1 MVTKTA
7 RRELTFR
14 DARLRID
21 LDSRTLYTQGQPAR
35 LGGRAFEL
43 LEALIER
50 RGRLVP
56 KQELM
61 AVVWPGLVV
70 EENNLQVHVMTLR
83 KLLGA
88 DAIVTVSGRGYRFA
102 LVPDDERGQPEE
114 VPARDSNAARPS
126 ADPSSQLF
134 GRAALTA
141 SICALTRRHDVRL
154 VTLTGTGGSG
164 KSRVALQVTAELT
177 HDFADGSFIVLL
189 APVRDAA
196 NVASAIAAV
205 LNVQATGGRSAEE
218 LLIAHL
224 SGREVLLTLDNFEQV
239 VAAAPMIARLL
250 ESCPRLKVLVTSR
263 IVLHLSVEHDV
274 VVPPLALPDAQ
285 APVRLA
291 FDSPSV
297 QLFVERARAAG
308 RILDHA
314 DADAAVVPQICR
326 RLDGLPLAIE
336 LAAARLR
343 ILSAHEL
350 LARLDRRML
359 TLTSRN
365 TDLPARQRTLRSAM
379 DWSFELLSE
388 DEKQLFQCL
397 FVFVGGWS
405 LEAAEAIAGFESAQ
419 DKAANCLEALVDQS
433 LVQRIEDVSGEPRFN
448 MLDTVREY
456 ALDRLEA
463 TRDPTI
469 IRQRHAEYFLGLAER
484 LEPFLTS
491 PFRKTPLA
499 QLNAELNNFRAAL
512 EFSILRRP
520 DTLVGL
526 RLAGALPWMWYFSGQ
541 FREGLGWLN
550 RALELAGQDQHLA
563 LRAKA
568 LSGAA
573 RLATY
578 SGDLGSGL
586 EFAQQSVELW
596 RRTDDRRGLA
606 FGLFHLA
613 IPSITLVGPDHAS
626 AALAEALTY
635 FRELGDTWGVALAQT
650 YLGIALAYTPGAE
663 DEARP
668 HLLDGRSRFA
678 ALEDE
683 WGLTTSSHY
692 LGTIALRQGDYASAR
707 ELTEEML
714 RISREHA
721 DSYRVSRNL
730 HQLAEIASA
739 EQCHAVAIGYLKE
752 SLALNREQGRV
763 GDAGQQLRFLA
774 RLFLS
779 LDRPDRTVRL
789 FTAAALISSG
799 DCTLPPD
806 DPAMN
811 QRALDAARKA
821 IGEHRYEH
829 ERAMA
834 LAMSWEQA
842 VSWALAD

>member
-1 MVTKTA
+1 MTIA
-7 RRELTFR
+7 ERELKFR

-21 LDSRTLYTQGQPAR
+21 FDSRTLYSLGQPAK
-35 LGGRAFEL
+35 LGGRAFDL

-102 LVPDDERGQPEE
+102 LVPDDERGEPEGAA
-114 VPARDSNAARPS
+114 VRGRDVGRPS
-126 ADPSSQLF
+126 SDPSSRLF
-134 GRAALTA
+134 GRDALTT
-141 SICALTRRHDVRL
+141 SICALVRRRDVRL

-164 KSRVALQVTAELT
+164 KSRLALQVTAELT
-177 HDFADGSFIVLL
+177 HDFADGSFVVLL
-189 APVRDAA
+189 APVRDASY
-196 NVASAIAAV
+196 VVSAIAAA
-205 LNVQATGGRSAEE
+205 LSVQAIGSRSVEE
-218 LLIAHL
+218 LVVAHL

-239 VAAAPMIARLL
+239 VAAAPLIARLL
-250 ESCPRLKVLVTSR
+250 ESCPRLKVLATSR
-263 IVLHLSVEHDV
+263 TVLHLSAEHGV
-274 VVPPLALPDAQ
+274 VVPPLALPDPQ
-285 APVRLA
+285 APARLA

-308 RILDHA
+308 RIVEHSDPN
-314 DADAAVVPQICR
+314 AAVVPEICR

-343 ILSAHEL
+343 ILSAQAL

-359 TLTSRN
+359 VLTSRN
-365 TDLPARQRTLRSAM
+365 RDLPERQKTIRNAI
-379 DWSFELLSE
+379 DWSFELLNE
-388 DEKQLFQCL
+388 DEQELFQRL
-397 FVFVGGWS
+397 FAFVGGWS
-405 LEAAEAIAGFESAQ
+405 LEAAEAIAGFEPAREETS
-419 DKAANCLEALVDQS
+419 NCLEALVDQS
-433 LVQRIEDVSGEPRFN
+433 LVQLIEDINGEPRFN

-456 ALDRLEA
+456 ALDRFEA
-463 TRDPTI
+463 TRDPTT
-469 IRQRHAEYFLGLAER
+469 IRKRHAEYFIGLAER
-484 LEPFLTS
+484 LEPLLTS
-491 PFRKTPLA
+491 PSRKAPLA

-512 EFSILRRP
+512 EFLILRQA
-520 DTLVGL
+520 DTVSGL

-541 FREGLGWLN
+541 LREGLDWLN
-550 RALELAGQDQHLA
+550 RALDLPDQDQHLA

-573 RLATY
+573 RLAIY
-578 SGDLGSGL
+578 SGDLGAGL
-586 EFAQQSVELW
+586 ELAEECVELW

-613 IPSITLVGPDHAS
+613 IPSITIFGPDRARV
-626 AALAEALTY
+626 ALAESLTC
-635 FRELGDTWGVALAQT
+635 FRELGDAWGVALAQT
-650 YLGIALAYTPGAE
+650 YLGAALAYAPGTE
-663 DEARP
+663 EEARV
-668 HLLDGRSRFA
+668 HLLEGRSRFA
-678 ALEDE
+678 ALEDD

-714 RISREHA
+714 RISREHV
-721 DSYRVSRNL
+721 DNYRIARNL
-730 HQLAEIASA
+730 HQLAEIAAA
-739 EQCHAVAIGYLKE
+739 EQRHAVAIGHLKE

-774 RLFLS
+774 RLCLS
-779 LDRPDRTVRL
+779 QDRPDRAVRL
-789 FTAAALISSG
+789 FTAAAHFTSG

-806 DPAMN
+806 DPALN

-834 LAMSWEQA
+834 LAMSWDRA

>member
-1 MVTKTA
+1 MKTA
-7 RRELTFR
+7 HRELTFR
-14 DARLRID
+14 SARLRVD
-21 LDSRTLYTQGQPAR
+21 FDSRTLYSLGQPAK
-35 LGGRAFEL
+35 LGGRAFDL

-83 KLLGA
+83 KLLGP
-88 DAIVTVSGRGYRFA
+88 DAIVTASGRGYRFA
-102 LVPDDERGQPEE
+102 LVPDDERGEPEA
-114 VPARDSNAARPS
+114 VVARDNCAARPPS
-126 ADPSSQLF
+126 APSPHLF
-134 GRAALTA
+134 GRDALTTA
-141 SICALTRRHDVRL
+141 ICDLVRRRDVRL
-154 VTLTGTGGSG
+154 VTLTGAGGSG

-177 HDFADGSFIVLL
+177 HDFADGSFVVLL
-189 APVRDAA
+189 APVRDASY
-196 NVASAIAAV
+196 VVSAIAAV
-205 LNVQATGGRSAEE
+205 FNVQATGSRSAED

-239 VAAAPMIARLL
+239 VAAAPLVARLV

-263 IVLHLSVEHDV
+263 IVLHLSAEHDV
-274 VVPPLALPDAQ
+274 VVPPLALPDPQ
-285 APVRLA
+285 APARLA

-297 QLFVERARAAG
+297 QLFVERATAAG
-308 RILDHA
+308 RVVRHS
-314 DADAAVVPQICR
+314 DADAAVVPEICR

-343 ILSAHEL
+343 ILSARGL

-359 TLTSRN
+359 VLTSRN
-365 TDLPARQRTLRSAM
+365 QDLPERQRTIRNAI
-379 DWSFELLSE
+379 DWSFELLNE
-388 DEKQLFQCL
+388 REQRLFQSL

-405 LEAAEAIAGFESAQ
+405 LEAAEAIAGVESAPEETS
-419 DKAANCLEALVDQS
+419 NGLEALVDQS
-433 LVQRIEDVSGEPRFN
+433 LVQRIEDIDGEARFN

-456 ALDRLEA
+456 ALDRFEA
-463 TRDPTI
+463 TRDPITV
-469 IRQRHAEYFLGLAER
+469 RQRHAEYFIGLAER
-484 LEPFLTS
+484 LEPLLTS
-491 PFRKTPLA
+491 PSRKAPLA
-499 QLNAELNNFRAAL
+499 RLNAELNNFRAAL
-512 EFSILRRP
+512 EFSILGHS
-520 DTLVGL
+520 DTESGL
-526 RLAGALPWMWYFSGQ
+526 RLSGALSWMWYFSGQ
-541 FREGLGWLN
+541 MREGLDWLH
-550 RALELAGQDQHLA
+550 RALALPDKDAYPA

-573 RLATY
+573 RLAIY
-578 SGDLGSGL
+578 SGDLGAGL
-586 EFAQQSVELW
+586 KLAEKSVESW
-596 RRTDDRRGLA
+596 RSTDDRRGLA

-613 IPSITLVGPDHAS
+613 IPSITIFGPDRARL
-626 AALAEALTY
+626 ALAESLSC
-635 FRELGDTWGVALAQT
+635 FRELGDPWGVALAQT
-650 YLGIALAYTPGAE
+650 YLGATLAYAPGTE
-663 DEARP
+663 EEARV

-678 ALEDE
+678 ALEDD

-692 LGTIALRQGDYASAR
+692 LGTIALRQGDHASAR

-721 DSYRVSRNL
+721 DSYRIARNL
-730 HQLAEIASA
+730 HQLAEIAYA
-739 EQCHAVAIGYLKE
+739 EKKYEMALGCLKE

-774 RLFLS
+774 RLALS
-779 LDRPDRTVRL
+779 QDRPDRTVRL
-789 FTAAALISSG
+789 FMAAAPFSSR

-811 QRALDAARKA
+811 EQALDAARKA

-834 LAMSWEQA
+834 LAMSWDQA

>member
-1 MVTKTA
+1 MKMA
-7 RRELTFR
+7 PRELRFR

-21 LDSRTLYTQGQPAR
+21 LESRTLYSLGQPAR
-35 LGGRAFEL
+35 LGGRAFDL

-102 LVPDDERGQPEE
+102 LVPDDEPGEPEE
-114 VPARDSNAARPS
+114 AVARDSSVARPS
-126 ADPSSQLF
+126 SDPPPHLI
-134 GRAALTA
+134 GRDVLTS
-141 SICALTRRHDVRL
+141 SICALVRRSDVRL
-154 VTLTGTGGSG
+154 VTLTGAGGSG

-189 APVRDAA
+189 APVRDAGY
-196 NVASAIAAV
+196 VASTVAAA
-205 LNVQATGGRSAEE
+205 LNVQTTGRRSVEE
-218 LLIAHL
+218 LLISHL

-239 VAAAPMIARLL
+239 VAAAPLIARLL

-263 IVLHLSVEHDV
+263 AVLHLSAEHDV
-274 VVPPLALPDAQ
+274 VVPPLALPDPH
-285 APVRLA
+285 APARVA

-308 RILDHA
+308 RIIEHSDV
-314 DADAAVVPQICR
+314 DAAVVPEICR

-336 LAAARLR
+336 LAAARMR
-343 ILSAHEL
+343 ILSAQAL
-350 LARLDRRML
+350 LARLDHRML
-359 TLTSRN
+359 VLTSRN
-365 TDLPARQRTLRSAM
+365 RDLPERQRTIRNAI
-379 DWSFELLSE
+379 DWSFELLNE
-388 DEKQLFQCL
+388 DEQELFQRL
-397 FVFVGGWS
+397 FVFVSGWS
-405 LEAAEAIAGFESAQ
+405 LDAAEAIAGFESARS
-419 DKAANCLEALVDQS
+419 DTADRLEALVDQS
-433 LVQRIEDVSGEPRFN
+433 LVQLIEDVNGEPRFN

-456 ALDRLEA
+456 SLDRFEA
-463 TRDPTI
+463 TRDPTTV
-469 IRQRHAEYFLGLAER
+469 RKRHAEYFIGLAER
-484 LEPFLTS
+484 LEPLLTS

-499 QLNAELNNFRAAL
+499 KLNAELNNFRAAL
-512 EFSILRRP
+512 EFSILRQS
-520 DTLVGL
+520 DTLSGL
-526 RLAGALPWMWYFSGQ
+526 RLAGALPWMWYFAGQ
-541 FREGLGWLN
+541 FAEGLGWLH
-550 RALELAGQDQHLA
+550 RALDLPGQDQHPA

-573 RLATY
+573 RLAMY
-578 SGDLGSGL
+578 SGDLTTGL
-586 EFAQQSVELW
+586 ELAQESVELW

-613 IPSITLVGPDHAS
+613 IPSITLLGPDRARV
-626 AALAEALTY
+626 ALTEALTC
-635 FRELGDTWGVALAQT
+635 FRELGDAWGVALAET
-650 YLGIALAYTPGAE
+650 YLGAALAYTPGTE

-668 HLLDGRSRFA
+668 HLLEGRSRFA
-678 ALEDE
+678 ALEDD

-692 LGTIALRQGDYASAR
+692 LGAIALRQGDYASAR
-707 ELTEEML
+707 VLTEEML
-714 RISREHA
+714 LISREHV
-721 DSYRVSRNL
+721 DNYRIARNL
-730 HQLAEIASA
+730 HQLAEIAYA
-739 EQCHAVAIGYLKE
+739 EKKYEMALGYVKE

-763 GDAGQQLRFLA
+763 GDVAQQLRFLA
-774 RLFLS
+774 RLALS
-779 LDRPDRTVRL
+779 QDRPDRTVRL
-789 FTAAALISSG
+789 FTAAAHSPAR
-799 DCTLPPD
+799 DCTLPRD

-811 QRALDAARKA
+811 ERALDAARES

-834 LAMSWEQA
+834 LAMSWDQA